1 MHEWGCNGRKFFR
14 KMQSKTLFFLVS
26 TRLPTGVIWCNN
38 EGVIG
43 SGGVKRGKSW
53 SAKGVKECKIEGVFF
68 QRGGGIK

>member
-1 MHEWGCNGRKFFR
+1 MGLQWEEFFR

-43 SGGVKRGKSW
+43 SDGVKRGKSW
-53 SAKGVKECKIEGVFF
+53 SAKRVK
-68 QRGGGIK
+68 